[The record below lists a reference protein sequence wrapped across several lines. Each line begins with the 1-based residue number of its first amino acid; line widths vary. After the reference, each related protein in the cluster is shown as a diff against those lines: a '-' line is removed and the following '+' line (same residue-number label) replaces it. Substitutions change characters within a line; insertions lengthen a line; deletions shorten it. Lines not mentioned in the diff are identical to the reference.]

1 MAQVQ
6 SQGHGSLSTL
16 ESSSNHSADAK
27 QHSLSCTHCRQRKI
41 KCDKVH
47 PCSPCSRSGLACV
60 FPERVRHPKKKSGNS
75 KAANDELVRRLSR
88 MEELIERIKVDGKD
102 VHGNKIAE
110 DRISARPSMPGIR
123 RESTEDSEVPK
134 SQRENCQEDGGS
146 ESTLFMGG
154 AFLKSLMNEVRLAF
168 YISEHNEKKN

>member
-1 MAQVQ
+1 
-6 SQGHGSLSTL
+6 
-16 ESSSNHSADAK
+16 
-27 QHSLSCTHCRQRKI
+27 
-41 KCDKVH
+41 
-47 PCSPCSRSGLACV
+47 
-60 FPERVRHPKKKSGNS
+60 
-75 KAANDELVRRLSR
+75 